1 MASDNGKKDRP
12 APQNAIGLKRRGL
25 LRLGTLVTAF
35 TSTSA
40 ISAIGATT
48 AHGGPGDK
56 TSPNTYVPLAE
67 KGAASGV
74 AALDV
79 DAKIP
84 PAQLPDLSASYA
96 PVLADGKGVVRK
108 GDLVFNVMDYGA
120 IGDGVSDDTAA
131 CQTAINALPEHATL
145 IFPARHYIPGNLT
158 LNKKYVSLS
167 GPGTLLDG
175 KLAIGTT
182 GTRED
187 QFWNVTGLTFER
199 SRPRLEGSSGI
210 ELLKTRRG
218 TIQDNVF
225 LNMDKAIYVNPLP
238 SAVIHD
244 TAQVKIF
251 KNEFANVNYALY
263 VDRADTATWMHTSD
277 FKFLANTIN
286 VAYITHIFAKSIDGL
301 VCADNVFFFPSFN
314 SPNFAAKAAKKHNI
328 YIGQSD
334 WLVIKGNN
342 CFESGEEA
350 ILLDMAKH
358 FSISD
363 NLIAWPGQKAP
374 YDAVRFTGGNAPNGI
389 ITDNVI
395 SRFSGNAIGV
405 HTSGNGTIVV
415 KNNFCEYDPAT
426 GTYYGV
432 PPLNTFTHY
441 GVYQSPA
448 STDTLIESG
457 NETTGRIYNSCK
469 DSLISAVRLNQDVA
483 IAGSKSVVSVTAA
496 DTPIFSMQSTR
507 GGTALFS
514 GMLLIE
520 VKNSE
525 SESGNLSSYL
535 FHVSRHPLGASIAKI
550 SEQGLLTGGSANH
563 PSFTFTV
570 NMAGK
575 LFASPVGSTSGTFY
589 FFATYQGNL
598 RLLKP

>member
-1 MASDNGKKDRP
+1 MTGAS
-12 APQNAIGLKRRGL
+12 A
-25 LRLGTLVTAF
+25 V
-35 TSTSA
+35 
-40 ISAIGATT
+40 SAIGANS
-48 AHGGPGDK
+48 AQANPGGK
-56 TSPNTYVPLAE
+56 TPPNEYVPIAE
-67 KGAASGV
+67 KGAPSGV
-74 AALDV
+74 ATLDLE
-79 DAKIP
+79 AKIP
-84 PAQLPDLSASYA
+84 PALIPDLSAAYA
-96 PVLADGKGVVRK
+96 PVLADGKGLVRK

-120 IGDGVSDDTAA
+120 AGNGLADDTAA

-145 IFPARHYIPGNLT
+145 IFPGRHYIPGNLS
-158 LNKKYVSLS
+158 LNKKHITLA

-175 KLAIGTT
+175 KVVIGTT

-199 SRPRLEGSSGI
+199 STRGAASYGI

-218 TIQDNVF
+218 TIQNNVF
-225 LNMDKAIYVNPLP
+225 LNMDKAIYVHPLP
-238 SAVIHD
+238 TAAAHD
-244 TAQVKIF
+244 TAQVKIV
-251 KNEFANVNYALY
+251 KNEFADVNYAFY
-263 VDRADTATWMHTSD
+263 VDRADVANWMHTSD
-277 FKFLANTIN
+277 CKFLANTVN
-286 VAYITHIFAKSIDGL
+286 VAYITHVYAKSIDGL
-301 VCADNVFFFPSFN
+301 VCSDNVFFFPSYN
-314 SPNFAAKAAKKHNI
+314 TSDGAAKAAKKHNI

-374 YDAVRFTGGNAPNGI
+374 YDAVKFTGSNSPNGM

-415 KNNFCEYDPAT
+415 KNNLCEYDAAT
-426 GTYYGV
+426 GTYYGT
-432 PPLNTFTHY
+432 PALNTFTHH
-441 GVYQSPA
+441 GVYQPAA

-457 NETTGRIYNSCK
+457 NETTGGIYNVRK
-469 DSLISAVRLNQDVA
+469 DSMFSAVRLNQDVA
-483 IAGSKSVVSVTAA
+483 VAGSKSAVTVTAA
-496 DTPIFSMQSTR
+496 NTPIFSMQSTR

-520 VKNSE
+520 VKNTE

-535 FHVSRHPLGASIAKI
+535 FHVTRHPLGASLTKV
-550 SEQGLLTGGSANH
+550 SEHGLLTGGSANH

-570 NMAGK
+570 DGTGK
-575 LFASPVGSTSGTFY
+575 LFVSPVGATSGKFY
-589 FFATYQGNL
+589 FYATYQGNL
-598 RLLKP
+598 RLMKP